1 MIRRRSA
8 VHPTVSLLGLLA
20 VASAATLERDLV
32 HLVPLAVVVTV
43 AALAVAR
50 SPALVANWCLR
61 LLPMGLG
68 LGAFAYLGSPDR
80 DLSLLALLPLRV
92 WTLTSSALLFAYG
105 TDSWELA
112 WSLSSHL
119 RFPRWMS
126 TAIAVSHSVVVRTLD
141 SLDEV
146 VLALRS
152 KGLLTHPLSYFT
164 GAGHL
169 MRGVLQGLAER
180 AERLSTALEARG
192 FDPHA
197 WRPLTPLSVR
207 STDFLV
213 LTALAA
219 ASLFALLA

>member
-8 VHPTVSLLGLLA
+8 VHPTVSLLALLA
-20 VASAATLERDLV
+20 AASAATLERDPV
-32 HLVPLAVVVTV
+32 HLLPIAAVVT
-43 AALAVAR
+43 AAASAVAQ
-50 SPALVANWCLR
+50 SPSQVAKWCLK

-68 LGAFAYLGSPDR
+68 LGAFALLNSPYR
-80 DLSLLALLPLRV
+80 DPSLLALLPLRV

-105 TDSWELA
+105 TDPWELA

-126 TAIAVSHSVVVRTLD
+126 AAIAVSHTIVVRTLD

-152 KGLLTHPLSYFT
+152 KGLLTHPMSYLT

-169 MRGVLQGLAER
+169 MRAVLQGLAER
-180 AERLSTALEARG
+180 AEKLSTALEARG
-192 FDPHA
+192 FDPYA
-197 WRPLTPLSVR
+197 WRPLEPLDVRATDLFLLSVM
-207 STDFLV
+207 
-213 LTALAA
+213 LTAFL
-219 ASLFALLA
+219 SVLIL